1 MIMFYKS
8 NCDMNL
14 KCVIALFSC
23 ILVIFIN
30 TNLPHA
36 YALDDT
42 PDAFD
47 KGDIAEIFEFASGIF
62 AAILCVLSLIA
73 YQRVKLKKIL
83 FVAIAFGLFAVHTIL
98 SRLDLFMPDI
108 ESSLLELMLAIT
120 SFIALSLFFLA
131 IVRKDKVVRKSA
143 SI

>member
-1 MIMFYKS
+1 M
-8 NCDMNL
+8 
-14 KCVIALFSC
+14 
-23 ILVIFIN
+23 
-30 TNLPHA
+30 
-36 YALDDT
+36 DDN
-42 PDAFD
+42 PDALD
-47 KGDIAEIFEFASGIF
+47 KGDVAEIFDFGSGIF
-62 AAILCVLSLIA
+62 AAILFVLSLIA
-73 YQRVKLKKIL
+73 YRKVKLKKIL

-143 SI
+143 PM

>member
-23 ILVIFIN
+23 ILAIFIN
-30 TNLPHA
+30 TNLPRA
-36 YALDDT
+36 FALDDN

-83 FVAIAFGLFAVHTIL
+83 FVAIAFGLFAIQTIL

-108 ESSLLELMLAIT
+108 ESSLMEMILAIT

-131 IVRKDKVVRKSA
+131 IVRKDKVVRKPA
-143 SI
+143 SV

>member
-1 MIMFYKS
+1 MFCRPIS
-8 NCDMNL
+8 NLILLFM
-14 KCVIALFSC
+14 IALFSC
-23 ILVIFIN
+23 ILAIFIN

-36 YALDDT
+36 YALDDN

-98 SRLDLFMPDI
+98 SRLDLFLPDI

-120 SFIALSLFFLA
+120 SFIALSLFFFA

>member
-30 TNLPHA
+30 PNLPHA
-36 YALDDT
+36 YALDDN

-47 KGDIAEIFEFASGIF
+47 KGDIADIFEFASGIF

-83 FVAIAFGLFAVHTIL
+83 FVAIAFGLFAIQTIL

-108 ESSLLELMLAIT
+108 ESSLMEMILAIT

-143 SI
+143 SM

>member
-1 MIMFYKS
+1 MKLTY
-8 NCDMNL
+8 
-14 KCVIALFSC
+14 VIVLFSC
-23 ILVIFIN
+23 IFAIFII
-30 TNLPHA
+30 TNLPRA
-36 YALDDT
+36 YALGDD

-47 KGDIAEIFEFASGIF
+47 KGDIAEIFDFGSGIF

-83 FVAIAFGLFAVHTIL
+83 FVAIAFGLFALHTIL

-108 ESSLLELMLAIT
+108 ESSLLEMILAIT

-143 SI
+143 SV